1 MLKRFILIIAP
12 LLALMALSIIMAHRT
27 AIAPLQDALWKEL
40 PGITHV
46 RDELIY
52 TQPTPI
58 PVILLW
64 DRLIQKEELLFLHEY
79 AEYLK
84 QHLSPKWKIS
94 SLANYQARSFDESW
108 GEKIEQ
114 WSSYINPLLLVAD
127 GFSLET
133 WKKFVS
139 ENPSTQKY
147 VDRQF
152 RRFTILVGPPE
163 GMNQFEA
170 IRELRRVLQRN

>member
-1 MLKRFILIIAP
+1 MKRFILIIVP
-12 LLALMALSIIMAHRT
+12 LLALIALSIVMAHRT

-94 SLANYQARSFDESW
+94 SLANYQAR
-108 GEKIEQ
+108 G
-114 WSSYINPLLLVAD
+114 V
-127 GFSLET
+127 
-133 WKKFVS
+133 V
-139 ENPSTQKY
+139 
-147 VDRQF
+147 
-152 RRFTILVGPPE
+152 
-163 GMNQFEA
+163 
-170 IRELRRVLQRN
+170 